1 MLDEASG
8 VPANDA
14 STDGIGTACTCS
26 GSHFP
31 ARRGVHARY
40 GCRCNTTANDG
51 ARIGIVCLAS
61 HQLPN
66 VAPES
71 SQTGAFPLQATARFH
86 SSEPH
91 PDLSFGSPSRFS
103 FLFFSF
109 SISFSKEIGSVQF
122 DLATKIST
130 HHRQDTVHHQA
141 LEPLKPATEGYS
153 AGRLADWGGEIRV
166 LFVFGIVL
174 GAGAGAATHQWLSE
188 ADGKRAH
195 DQSPPWH
202 RTAPCS
208 PAVSHILG
216 RKIVFCRAKP
226 AWSKF
231 GPAAMPISITLSP
244 ALQDVLGSES

>member
-109 SISFSKEIGSVQF
+109 PF
-122 DLATKIST
+122 
-130 HHRQDTVHHQA
+130 
-141 LEPLKPATEGYS
+141 
-153 AGRLADWGGEIRV
+153 
-166 LFVFGIVL
+166 LFLFRKK
-174 GAGAGAATHQWLSE
+174 S
-188 ADGKRAH
+188 
-195 DQSPPWH
+195 
-202 RTAPCS
+202 APCNS
-208 PAVSHILG
+208 IWQPRSLLTIAKIQCTTRRSNRSNQPPKDTAQGGWLTGEGRSACCLFLG
-216 RKIVFCRAKP
+216 LFWGLA
-226 AWSKF
+226 
-231 GPAAMPISITLSP
+231 L
-244 ALQDVLGSES
+244 ALQRTSG